1 MILNQVTVMGNLVRD
16 PELKYTPA
24 GAAICN
30 MRMAVN
36 DGYYKEAEWTSTP
49 VFIDVAVFG
58 DKGVTA
64 GNLRK
69 GERVI
74 VVGKLRY
81 EEWEGRDGN
90 KRSAIKIAA
99 FKVSDAITIEKPDRD
114 IDTSVAQPETDDDS
128 NQEHTGSQDD
138 LPF

>member
-81 EEWEGRDGN
+81 ETSYVCCWRRRPP
-90 KRSAIKIAA
+90 RSHEHKHAC
-99 FKVSDAITIEKPDRD
+99 VRVCCSSCCIT
-114 IDTSVAQPETDDDS
+114 TQ
-128 NQEHTGSQDD
+128 
-138 LPF
+138 